1 MKVLD
6 FQWSN
11 YRVCPFGKSRAIQCS
26 KCGCIKAGKAVL
38 QGRNGSDMVF
48 TCLGNNCG
56 NVTHT
61 ELNKEFRKVDPGE
74 VGEWYVCTVVL
85 RASTY
90 AAATASA
97 SASVQNVV

>member
-1 MKVLD
+1 
-6 FQWSN
+6 
-11 YRVCPFGKSRAIQCS
+11 
-26 KCGCIKAGKAVL
+26 
-38 QGRNGSDMVF
+38 MVF

-97 SASVQNVV
+97 SASV